1 MTKNAK
7 EEVLGLRPDVMLL
20 PRGGESGTPGDPPMA
35 VMTGAESTTRWIRP
49 GLNHDLIPEPIPDVH
64 PHVRTRGPLSI
75 FAGGGTAHCRIGDAE
90 PALLCSSEPCS
101 FAHGGAPRPE
111 R

>member
-1 MTKNAK
+1 MLN
-7 EEVLGLRPDVMLL
+7 LRPDVMSL
-20 PRGGESGTPGDPPMA
+20 PRRGESGTPGDPPMA
-35 VMTGAESTTRWIRP
+35 VMTGAKSTRTRVRL
-49 GLNHDLIPEPIPDVH
+49 GLNHDLIPELIPDVY
-64 PHVRTRGPLSI
+64 PHVRTRGLLSI
-75 FAGGGTAHCRIGDAE
+75 FAGGETAACRIGDAE